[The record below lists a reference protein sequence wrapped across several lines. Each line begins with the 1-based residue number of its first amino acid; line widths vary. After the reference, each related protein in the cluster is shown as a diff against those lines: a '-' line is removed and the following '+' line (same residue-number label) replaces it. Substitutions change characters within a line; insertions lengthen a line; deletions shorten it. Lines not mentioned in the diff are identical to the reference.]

1 MLAKNE
7 PETHVATRVETN
19 TAVEK
24 FLSPMAYWVIEVM
37 PLLDFRPRI
46 TLMILLAAELR
57 GI

>member
-7 PETHVATRVETN
+7 PETHVAKRVETN

-46 TLMILLAAELR
+46 TLRIKNEKN
-57 GI
+57 II